1 MLSRTVRNSLATQHD
16 HVGEPGAALKPAP
29 RSGPGRPGA
38 GPSGQSGTGEA
49 RTGDELAAAGRPGGR
64 GGTLLAVVP
73 VNGGSAAMAIVG
85 YLLPRAPGP
94 ADGTVRPSAA
104 VGPASRLRPAA
115 ARPAAAHRDAGQP
128 PAQRPARVRAPAMR
142 LAGSRPAHPA
152 PDSAGRPAMNAAGQP
167 AVDRAAAASAGA
179 GLVLDTAGRRFL
191 IDGRDIGLVYLE
203 FELFQF
209 LVRNPGRA
217 LSREHVFRSVWG
229 EEPLES
235 SRTVDIHVHRIR
247 RKLGPVYS
255 RRLVTVR
262 RIGYRYEPAA
272 AI

>member
-16 HVGEPGAALKPAP
+16 HLGEPGTALNPAP

-38 GPSGQSGTGEA
+38 GPSGRSGTGEA
-49 RTGDELAAAGRPGGR
+49 RTGDELAGVGRAAGS
-64 GGTLLAVVP
+64 GGTLLAVFP

-94 ADGTVRPSAA
+94 ADGTARPSAA
-104 VGPASRLRPAA
+104 GPASRIRPAA
-115 ARPAAAHRDAGQP
+115 ARRDAGQP
-128 PAQRPARVRAPAMR
+128 PGQRPARVRVPSMR
-142 LAGSRPAHPA
+142 RAGNQPAHPA
-152 PDSAGRPAMNAAGQP
+152 VGSAGRPAMNAAGQP

-179 GLVLDTAGRRFL
+179 GLVLDTAGRRVL

>member
-1 MLSRTVRNSLATQHD
+1 
-16 HVGEPGAALKPAP
+16 
-29 RSGPGRPGA
+29 
-38 GPSGQSGTGEA
+38 
-49 RTGDELAAAGRPGGR
+49 
-64 GGTLLAVVP
+64 
-73 VNGGSAAMAIVG
+73 MAIVG
-85 YLLPRAPGP
+85 YLLPRSPGP

-104 VGPASRLRPAA
+104 VGPASRIRPAA
-115 ARPAAAHRDAGQP
+115 ARRDAGQS
-128 PAQRPARVRAPAMR
+128 PAQRPARVRVPAMR
-142 LAGSRPAHPA
+142 RAGSQPVHPA
-152 PDSAGRPAMNAAGQP
+152 PGPAGRPVMNAAGQP
-167 AVDRAAAASAGA
+167 AVDRGAAPSAGA
-179 GLVLDTAGRRFL
+179 GLVLDTAGRRVL